1 MVAAQD
7 APETQSMDA
16 VEDAGSSDIIVIQ
29 SDDSSVADDE
39 DGENNEASAAALA
52 ADNATYNHKLCP
64 LWGKTALIMD
74 QNYFCLFLPVR
85 GQPVVSALQGK
96 FVAGPACT
104 PELSRVLGTET
115 LPYDFIQSSN
125 VVKDARKKWV
135 QVSGRIDPAQYDF
148 SKKDQGAAY
157 HHGIAKGA
165 TCLGYS
171 HFIQF
176 IEPNTKTYCLR
187 CCENKKD
194 CPVEKS
200 REGCKAAFG
209 KSVKL

>member
-1 MVAAQD
+1 MFVHIL
-7 APETQSMDA
+7 PR
-16 VEDAGSSDIIVIQ
+16 SS
-29 SDDSSVADDE
+29 SLSS
-39 DGENNEASAAALA
+39 
-52 ADNATYNHKLCP
+52 
-64 LWGKTALIMD
+64 
-74 QNYFCLFLPVR
+74 FFLLHFL
-85 GQPVVSALQGK
+85 LQ
-96 FVAGPACT
+96 T
-104 PELSRVLGTET
+104 
-115 LPYDFIQSSN
+115 D
-125 VVKDARKKWV
+125 
-135 QVSGRIDPAQYDF
+135 
-148 SKKDQGAAY
+148 
-157 HHGIAKGA
+157 HGIAKGA